1 MAHACDAAQANSLA
15 LVVLAL
21 KEAPDILFAN
31 QIAVFLQP
39 ELCKDAPRCWIICWL
54 SHKSKGRLAI
64 VNHAGWCWFP
74 GRCKFWRIRAQIIAL
89 NCRHQKKAC
98 LEASFVDV
106 LVIYA
111 GLFASAFLAATILP
125 AQSELGL
132 AALLSMGTLPTFW
145 LITVASI
152 GNILGAVVNWVL
164 GQKFEQL
171 KSKKWFPVTA
181 SQLERATKWFQRF
194 GVWSLL
200 FSWLPIIGDPIT
212 LAAGFFG
219 VRFGLF
225 LTLVAIAKTGRY
237 LAIAILLFYF

>member
-1 MAHACDAAQANSLA
+1 M
-15 LVVLAL
+15 
-21 KEAPDILFAN
+21 
-31 QIAVFLQP
+31 
-39 ELCKDAPRCWIICWL
+39 
-54 SHKSKGRLAI
+54 
-64 VNHAGWCWFP
+64 
-74 GRCKFWRIRAQIIAL
+74 
-89 NCRHQKKAC
+89 
-98 LEASFVDV
+98 
-106 LVIYA
+106 
-111 GLFASAFLAATILP
+111 
-125 AQSELGL
+125 
-132 AALLSMGTLPTFW
+132 
-145 LITVASI
+145 
-152 GNILGAVVNWVL
+152 NWVL

-219 VRFGLF
+219 VRFRLF